1 MKAVIGL
8 GNPGIKYAETR
19 HNVGFML
26 LDRIAETE
34 NIKFSNG
41 FKGKVAEIRQNGK
54 KIILLKPYTFMNLSG
69 QAAAEI
75 VSYYK
80 LPTTDLLVIHD
91 DMDIAL
97 GRLRFRKRGSAGG
110 HNGIKSIIQELGTQE
125 FWRLKIGIG
134 RPQGEKD
141 VVNHVLS
148 GLGKEN
154 RLLLAD
160 TLTRAQQAVMLWLE
174 GKEEEAMQN
183 FNC

>member
-1 MKAVIGL
+1 L
-8 GNPGIKYAETR
+8 
-19 HNVGFML
+19 FSQWS
-26 LDRIAETE
+26 E

-41 FKGKVAEIRQNGK
+41 FKGKVAEIRQNRK

-134 RPQGEKD
+134 RPQGEKGC
-141 VVNHVLS
+141 L
-148 GLGKEN
+148 
-154 RLLLAD
+154 
-160 TLTRAQQAVMLWLE
+160 
-174 GKEEEAMQN
+174 
-183 FNC
+183 

>member
-34 NIKFSNG
+34 SVKFSNG
-41 FKGKVAEIRQNGK
+41 FKGKVAEVRWNGM
-54 KIILLKPYTFMNLSG
+54 KIVLLKPYTFMNLSG
-69 QAAAEI
+69 QAVAEL

-80 LPTTDLLVIHD
+80 LPADDILVIHD
-91 DMDIAL
+91 DMDIDL
-97 GRLRFRKRGSAGG
+97 GRLRFRSRGSAGG

-134 RPQGEKD
+134 RPLGEKD
-141 VVNHVLS
+141 VVSHVLT
-148 GLGKEN
+148 GLDKES
-154 RLLLAD
+154 RELLAK
-160 TLTRAQQAVMLWLE
+160 TLDKAQQAVMLWLE

-183 FNC
+183 FNS